1 MSGPEPGD
9 ALDGLRA
16 ENERLRLE
24 IDRLRGRAS
33 ASGPAAGDARRHR
46 RTRWAAAI
54 VLLALGLLLTPV
66 AGVAV
71 WARNAVFDT
80 DRYVATVAPLARD
93 PVIQD
98 AIAARITTEVF
109 RAVDVDELVDRSVDF
124 LAEQGAPEQV
134 ALLAD
139 PVKKGLRSFAT
150 DQVRTVVRSEQF
162 ARAWDEAN
170 RVAHAG
176 LVGALTGEGSGG
188 VTISGE
194 TVSVNLGA
202 FIAAIRPQLAEAGF
216 PLADRIPQVNVSF
229 TILESEQLPRIQR
242 AARAL
247 DALALPLALTAIAL
261 LALGVLIAPDRRR
274 MLLAA
279 GLGIAVAMTVLLAV
293 LTATR
298 EFYLTHLPA
307 GTQSVDAAAVI
318 WDTMLRYLVSGA
330 RDGIWVGLV
339 IAVVAWLAG
348 PAGPAVALRRLV
360 ATGAAFAWTWIQ
372 RGWHRLARSA
382 RSGRSADAGRSAA
395 G

>member
-1 MSGPEPGD
+1 MTTSASGGD

-24 IDRLRGRAS
+24 IDRLKGQVSS
-33 ASGPAAGDARRHR
+33 AGNAEVRHTQRHR
-46 RTRWAAAI
+46 RGRWAAAI
-54 VLLALGLLLTPV
+54 ALLALGLVLVPV
-66 AGVAV
+66 AGVAI

-80 DRYVATVAPLARD
+80 DKYVSTVAPLARD
-93 PVIQD
+93 PAIQD

-109 RAVDVDELVDRSVDF
+109 RAVDVDELVDRSVEF

-150 DQVRTVVRSEQF
+150 DQVRTIVRSDQF
-162 ARAWDEAN
+162 ARAWDQAN
-170 RVAHAG
+170 RVAHQG
-176 LVGALTGEGSGG
+176 LVAALTGEGSGG
-188 VTISGE
+188 VTISGD

-242 AARAL
+242 VARAL
-247 DALALPLALTAIAL
+247 DTLVVPLALVTVAL

-279 GLGIAVAMTVLLAV
+279 GVGVAGAMIVLLAL

-298 EFYLTHLPA
+298 EFYLNHLPA

-330 RDGIWVGLV
+330 RTGIWVGLA
-339 IAVVAWLAG
+339 IAAVAWLAG
-348 PAGPAVALRRLV
+348 PAAPAVTVRRLV
-360 ATGAAFAWTWIQ
+360 ATGWTHLWNWIQ
-372 RGWHRLARSA
+372 RGWHRLTQRV
-382 RSGRSADAGRSAA
+382 DAGRTAP

>member
-1 MSGPEPGD
+1 MSGPDHGD

-33 ASGPAAGDARRHR
+33 ASGAAVGDVRRHR
-46 RTRWAAAI
+46 RARWAAAI

-170 RVAHAG
+170 RVAHQG

-247 DALALPLALTAIAL
+247 DALAVPLVLTAIAL

-279 GLGIAVAMTVLLAV
+279 GLGITVAMTVLLAV

-298 EFYLTHLPA
+298 EFYLNHLPA

-330 RDGIWVGLV
+330 RNGIWVGLV
-339 IAVVAWLAG
+339 IALVAWLAG

-360 ATGAAFAWTWIQ
+360 ATGAAYVWTWIQ
-372 RGWHRLARSA
+372 RGWHRLTRGAGA
-382 RSGRSADAGRSAA
+382 GRSADAGRGAA

>member
-1 MSGPEPGD
+1 
-9 ALDGLRA
+9 
-16 ENERLRLE
+16 
-24 IDRLRGRAS
+24 
-33 ASGPAAGDARRHR
+33 
-46 RTRWAAAI
+46 
-54 VLLALGLLLTPV
+54 
-66 AGVAV
+66 
-71 WARNAVFDT
+71 
-80 DRYVATVAPLARD
+80 
-93 PVIQD
+93 
-98 AIAARITTEVF
+98 
-109 RAVDVDELVDRSVDF
+109 
-124 LAEQGAPEQV
+124 V

-170 RVAHAG
+170 RVAHRG
-176 LVGALTGEGSGG
+176 LVAALTGEGSGG
-188 VTISGE
+188 VTISGD

-247 DALALPLALTAIAL
+247 DALALPLALTALAL
-261 LALGVLIAPDRRR
+261 LALGVLVAPDRRR
-274 MLLAA
+274 MLFAA
-279 GLGIAVAMTVLLAV
+279 GLGIAVAMAVLLAV

-298 EFYLTHLPA
+298 EYYLTHLPA

-330 RDGIWVGLV
+330 RNGIWVGLV

-348 PAGPAVALRRLV
+348 PAGPAVALRRVV
-360 ATGAAFAWTWIQ
+360 ATGFAFAWSWIQ
-372 RGWHRLARSA
+372 RGWQRLSQRVDASRST
-382 RSGRSADAGRSAA
+382 AG
-395 G
+395 

>member
-1 MSGPEPGD
+1 MTAPPAHGD
-9 ALDGLRA
+9 ADDGLRA
-16 ENERLRLE
+16 ENERLRRE
-24 IDRLRGRAS
+24 INRLRGQVSSTGGA
-33 ASGPAAGDARRHR
+33 PARDAHR
-46 RTRWAAAI
+46 RRRVRWAGAI
-54 VLLALGLLLTPV
+54 VLLALGLVLTPV
-66 AGVAV
+66 AGIAI

-80 DRYVATVAPLARD
+80 DKYVATVAPLARD
-93 PVIQD
+93 PAIQD

-109 RAVDVDELVDRSVDF
+109 RAVDVDELVDRSVAF

-170 RVAHAG
+170 RVAHQG
-176 LVGALTGEGSGG
+176 LVAALTGEGSGG
-188 VTISGE
+188 ITVSGE

-247 DALALPLALTAIAL
+247 DTLVVPLALTTVAL
-261 LALGVLIAPDRRR
+261 LVLGVLVAPDRRR

-279 GLGIAVAMTVLLAV
+279 GLGITGAMVVLLAV

-298 EFYLTHLPA
+298 EFYLNHLPA

-318 WDTMLRYLVSGA
+318 WDTMLRFLVSGA
-330 RDGIWVGLV
+330 RNGIWVGLV

-348 PAGPAVALRRLV
+348 PAGPAVTLRRLV
-360 ATGAAFAWTWIQ
+360 AAGVTYLWSWIQ
-372 RGWHRLARSA
+372 RGWHRLVRRVDPGRAAAR
-382 RSGRSADAGRSAA
+382 
-395 G
+395 